1 MANNPKSNIT
11 SKDITGEKY
20 NTNIKEEA
28 AKLRR
33 LELANGENLS
43 RYQKSVIEA
52 DAAIRRMNR
61 PKGTQANHAVTS
73 TDRKTGKS
81 K

>member
-28 AKLRR
+28 AKLR
-33 LELANGENLS
+33 LALANGENLS
-43 RYQKSVIEA
+43 RYQKAVLEA
-52 DAAIRRMNR
+52 DATIQRMNK
-61 PKGTQANHAVTS
+61 PKGTQTNHAVTS
-73 TDRKTGKS
+73 TDRKTGRAN
-81 K
+81 